1 MKQSHGLA
9 QRQGNRLDPTQIFKQ
24 RLLAC
29 TNIELPNL
37 VRESIELNVFVES
50 IESNVKLESLEQ
62 MMEAEAAFDE
72 VRDSIS
78 ESYIEEKVSKMD
90 GDGTLLPNIPED
102 RNGLLVDKHT
112 VIDDLV
118 TQINTLP
125 LEEFEKKIGEY
136 FARSINDDGFI
147 PQTEEVIETVSGY
160 VDLPADQV
168 RDLLKRLQFSLQPA
182 GVLSTGPQE
191 SLLIQ
196 ARLIKDKQES
206 VIAESIFKDHYPQF
220 LNRNY
225 DAISKSLRI
234 NNPLLLESVFDRIK
248 QFSPTPVRSEVPIK
262 YRNLHKAADFTIHQK
277 GDYYFVKA
285 TGSAVP
291 EIHLNSGMV
300 KKFDRLHHMGKT
312 QDPEYLFLKDEMQ
325 RINEIKV
332 MLQERVGV
340 LEKVISFTLNQQSE
354 FMKSGDPDK
363 LSPLLMNQ
371 VAERFNLDPSTVS
384 RISNEKVL
392 QRENGELLTL
402 RNLFILGVKNSE
414 GNRIAYGDVKETI
427 RELVRN
433 ENKKEPLSDLQL
445 EERMKEKGIEISF
458 NRINLFRKSMD
469 IPSAKERKANAS
481 ITPDLKEVNINREQD
496 NSVTQSISQ

>member
-1 MKQSHGLA
+1 MKHTHSLA
-9 QRQGNRLDPTQIFKQ
+9 QRQGNRLDPNQIFKQ
-24 RLLAC
+24 KLLAC
-29 TNIELPNL
+29 TNLELPKL

-50 IESNVKLESLEQ
+50 IESNIQLESLEQ
-62 MMEAEAAFDE
+62 MMTAEAEFDE
-72 VRDSIS
+72 AREAVS
-78 ESYIEEKVSKMD
+78 ESYIEDRVAKMD
-90 GDGTLLPNIPED
+90 GDGSLLPSIPED
-102 RNGLLVDKHT
+102 RNSLLVDKHT

-118 TQINTLP
+118 SQINTLP
-125 LEEFEKKIGEY
+125 LQDYEKKIGQY

-160 VDLPADQV
+160 VDLPSDQV
-168 RDLLKRLQFSLQPA
+168 RELLKKLQFSLQPP

-206 VIAESIFKDHYPQF
+206 VIAMSIFQNHYPQF

-262 YRNLHKAADFTIHQK
+262 YKNLHKAADFTIHQK
-277 GDYYFVKA
+277 GDYFFVKA
-285 TGSAVP
+285 TGNALP
-291 EIHLNSGMV
+291 EIHLNSRMIN
-300 KKFDRLHHMGKT
+300 KFDRLHHMGKT

-332 MLQERVGV
+332 MLQERVGI
-340 LEKVISFTLNQQSE
+340 LEKVISFTINQQADY
-354 FMKSGDPDK
+354 MKTGDPDK
-363 LSPLLMNQ
+363 LSPLLMSK
-371 VAERFNLDPSTVS
+371 VAEQFNLDPSTVS

-392 QRENGELLTL
+392 QKENGELLTL
-402 RNLFILGVKNSE
+402 RNLFTLGVKNAE
-414 GNRIAYGDVKETI
+414 GNRIAYGDVKDMI
-427 RELVRN
+427 KELIQN

-445 EERMKEKGIEISF
+445 EECMKEKGIEISF
-458 NRINLFRKSMD
+458 NRINMFRQSMN
-469 IPSAKERKANAS
+469 IPSAKERRAGLTVSPDIKEAVSKDQAK
-481 ITPDLKEVNINREQD
+481 TP
-496 NSVTQSISQ
+496 SQSISH